1 MGHTNKY
8 IAIRTMGLYFFQ
20 YIVIHGIFKKKSFY
34 AYFIKENWDLC
45 GIQCICEV
53 VVHHFNDKYQ
63 EMQLELCFLWKKSV
77 LYGKLGLPLK
87 NYKPPSHN
95 KIESINITS

>member
-63 EMQLELCFLWKKSV
+63 EMQLELCFLWKKIRS
-77 LYGKLGLPLK
+77 LWETWSSIKKLQTTL
-87 NYKPPSHN
+87 S
-95 KIESINITS
+95 